1 MGRLLFQLASFLMFG
16 IVQIIYI
23 GPMLFGDADPTTS
36 EKLIYFSSMM
46 ILFGMWVVEDK
57 IDEIKRLL

>member
-1 MGRLLFQLASFLMFG
+1 MGRLLFQLASFFMFG
-16 IVQIIYI
+16 IVQVIYI
-23 GPMLFGDADPTTS
+23 GPMLFGDVSPTTA